1 MLLQLVQANLRAA
14 NASTSRQAAA
24 NRSTD
29 AHYAGRK
36 CRECYVRKMGSRI
49 WRIVG
54 AAFVGMLG
62 FGAVIPMLP
71 VYLHEQAGAS
81 TFLTGLLI
89 GMSSA
94 FALLGRLFAGKI
106 ADRKGRRTA
115 LLHGMGFCA
124 AAGVLYLP
132 WFGLWALAAGRL
144 LHGLGEGFF
153 VTAAV
158 AWAVDVAPDNRRA
171 QALGFL
177 SSGIWGGVSIGPA
190 IGQAL
195 GTMASVAIFLTASS
209 LAVLAI
215 VWVMDEQRLPHP
227 HASSRWF
234 PPPVLLPGIML
245 GLGNVTYAA
254 MAGFLILLLHQRG
267 HGSAWAFSAFAVA
280 VLFGRAAFGGLPD
293 RMGPR
298 RSLFAGYACLGVGLV
313 AIIASRS
320 SLLDLPAALLVGL
333 GYSFPWPALASV
345 VVGQVPVSERAAAL
359 GALNAFY
366 DLFVA
371 ASSAIAGAAAGRW
384 GLTAP
389 FWIALAC
396 VLAATA
402 LVVASGIGTARQAFG
417 ESNEGAEE
425 QVCHG

>member
-1 MLLQLVQANLRAA
+1 
-14 NASTSRQAAA
+14 
-24 NRSTD
+24 
-29 AHYAGRK
+29 
-36 CRECYVRKMGSRI
+36 MGSKI

-81 TFLTGLLI
+81 TLLTGLLI
-89 GMSSA
+89 GLSSG
-94 FALLGRLFAGKI
+94 FALLGRLLAGKV
-106 ADRKGRRTA
+106 ADRRGRRIA
-115 LLHGMGFCA
+115 LLVGMGFCA

-132 WFGLWALAAGRL
+132 VFGLGALAAGRV

-158 AWAVDVAPDNRRA
+158 TWAVDVAPDNRRA

-195 GTMASVAIFLTASS
+195 GSMASVALFLTVSS
-209 LAVLAI
+209 AAVMAIVLA
-215 VWVMDEQRLPHP
+215 MDEERRP
-227 HASSRWF
+227 HAHTASRWF
-234 PPPVLLPGIML
+234 PPPVLLPGIVL

-254 MAGFLILLLHQRG
+254 MAGFLILLLRDRG
-267 HGSAWAFSAFAVA
+267 HGTTWAFSAFAVA
-280 VLFGRAAFGGLPD
+280 VLFGRAAFGGFPD

-298 RSLFAGYACLGVGLV
+298 RSLFAGYACLAVGLAMIV
-313 AIIASRS
+313 ASHDSAMDI
-320 SLLDLPAALLVGL
+320 PAALLVGL

-345 VVGQVPVSERAAAL
+345 VVGEVSVSERASAL

-371 ASSAIAGAAAGRW
+371 GSSAVAGAAAGRW
-384 GLTAP
+384 GLAAP
-389 FWIALAC
+389 FWMALASVGC
-396 VLAATA
+396 ATG
-402 LVVASGIGTARQAFG
+402 LVMYTGIGRKDEAVAVAVFEG
-417 ESNEGAEE
+417 EG
-425 QVCHG
+425 

>member
-1 MLLQLVQANLRAA
+1 
-14 NASTSRQAAA
+14 
-24 NRSTD
+24 
-29 AHYAGRK
+29 
-36 CRECYVRKMGSRI
+36 MGSSI

-81 TFLTGLLI
+81 TFLTGLLV
-89 GMSSA
+89 GLSSA
-94 FALLGRLFAGKI
+94 FALLGRLVGGKT
-106 ADRKGRRTA
+106 ADRKGRKVA
-115 LLHGMGFCA
+115 LLLGMAFCA

-132 WFGLWALAAGRL
+132 FFGLAFLAAGRV

-158 AWAVDVAPDNRRA
+158 TWAVDVAPDNRRA
-171 QALGFL
+171 QTLGFL

-195 GTMASVAIFLTASS
+195 GTMASVALFLTVSS
-209 LAVLAI
+209 I
-215 VWVMDEQRLPHP
+215 VVMVIVFVMDEHARPHD
-227 HASSRWF
+227 HAGSRWF

-254 MAGFLILLLHQRG
+254 MAGFLILLLRHRG
-267 HGSAWAFSAFAVA
+267 HSTTWAFSAFAVA
-280 VLFGRAAFGGLPD
+280 VLFGRAVFGGLPD

-298 RSLFAGYACLGVGLV
+298 RSLFAGYACLAVGLV
-313 AIIASRS
+313 AIVANTSARF
-320 SLLDLPAALLVGL
+320 DVPAALLIGL

-384 GLTAP
+384 GLNAP
-389 FWIALAC
+389 FWMALGSVGIAASM
-396 VLAATA
+396 VATLGPRFAHSTKA
-402 LVVASGIGTARQAFG
+402 LVFEDCSEIETPG
-417 ESNEGAEE
+417 
-425 QVCHG
+425 

>member
-1 MLLQLVQANLRAA
+1 M
-14 NASTSRQAAA
+14 S
-24 NRSTD
+24 
-29 AHYAGRK
+29 
-36 CRECYVRKMGSRI
+36 SRI

-81 TFLTGLLI
+81 TFVTGLLI
-89 GMSSA
+89 GLSSA

-106 ADRKGRRTA
+106 ADRRGRRIA
-115 LLHGMGFCA
+115 LLLGMGFCA
-124 AAGVLYLP
+124 AAGLLYLP
-132 WFGLWALAAGRL
+132 VFGLWAIALGRV

-158 AWAVDVAPDNRRA
+158 AWAVDLAPDNRRA
-171 QALGFL
+171 QALGIL

-195 GTMASVAIFLTASS
+195 GSMRSVALLLSISS
-209 LAVLAI
+209 FAVLAM
-215 VWVMDEQRLPHP
+215 VFALEEEPRPEA
-227 HASSRWF
+227 HAPSRWF
-234 PPPVLLPGIML
+234 PPPVLLPGVVL
-245 GLGNVTYAA
+245 GLGNVAYAA
-254 MAGFLILLLHQRG
+254 MAGFLILLLRYRA
-267 HGSAWAFSAFAVA
+267 HGTTWAFSAFALA
-280 VLFGRAAFGGLPD
+280 VLVGRLVFGGLPD

-298 RSLFAGYACLGVGLV
+298 RSLFAGYACLSVGLF
-313 AIIASRS
+313 AIAAGHS
-320 SLLDLPAALLVGL
+320 SVLDLPSALLVGL

-345 VVGQVPVSERAAAL
+345 VVGEVPLSERGAAL

-371 ASSAIAGAAAGRW
+371 ASSAVAGAAAGYW

-389 FWIALAC
+389 FWIALAS
-396 VLAATA
+396 VAAAAT
-402 LVVASGIGTARQAFG
+402 LVLVTGIGTPSHALPEQTCD
-417 ESNEGAEE
+417 EPTGA
-425 QVCHG
+425 CP

>member
-1 MLLQLVQANLRAA
+1 
-14 NASTSRQAAA
+14 
-24 NRSTD
+24 
-29 AHYAGRK
+29 
-36 CRECYVRKMGSRI
+36 MGSKI

-81 TFLTGLLI
+81 TFLTGLLV
-89 GMSSA
+89 GLSSA
-94 FALLGRLFAGKI
+94 FALLGRLLAGKT
-106 ADRKGRRTA
+106 ADRKGRRIA
-115 LLHGMGFCA
+115 LLLGMAFCA
-124 AAGVLYLP
+124 VAGVLYLP
-132 WFGLWALAAGRL
+132 MFGLAAMAAGRV

-171 QALGFL
+171 QTLGYL

-195 GTMASVAIFLTASS
+195 GTMASVALFLTASS
-209 LAVLAI
+209 IAVMAI
-215 VWVMDEQRLPHP
+215 VFVIDEQPRPHG
-227 HASSRWF
+227 HVSSRWF
-234 PPPVLLPGIML
+234 PPPVLLPGIIL

-254 MAGFLILLLHQRG
+254 MAGFLILLLHHRG
-267 HGSAWAFSAFAVA
+267 HGTAWAFSAFAVA

-298 RSLFAGYACLGVGLV
+298 RSLLAGYVLLALGLI
-313 AIIASRS
+313 AIIAGLSWQF
-320 SLLDLPAALLVGL
+320 DVPAALLVGL

-345 VVGQVPVSERAAAL
+345 VVSQVPVSERATAL

-371 ASSAIAGAAAGRW
+371 GSSAVAGAAAGRW
-384 GLTAP
+384 GFTAP
-389 FWIALAC
+389 FWIALGC
-396 VLAATA
+396 VAVATVMV
-402 LVVASGIGTARQAFG
+402 LTLGTGTKSHAPA
-417 ESNEGAEE
+417 ESSRTEPAGTRR
-425 QVCHG
+425 

>member
-1 MLLQLVQANLRAA
+1 
-14 NASTSRQAAA
+14 
-24 NRSTD
+24 
-29 AHYAGRK
+29 
-36 CRECYVRKMGSRI
+36 MGSQV

-71 VYLHEQAGAS
+71 VYLHEQIGAS
-81 TFLTGLLI
+81 TLVTGLLI
-89 GMSSA
+89 GLSSA
-94 FALLGRLFAGKI
+94 FALLGRLLAGKT
-106 ADRKGRRTA
+106 ADARGRRVA
-115 LLHGMGFCA
+115 LLLGMAFCA
-124 AAGVLYLP
+124 AAGLLYLP
-132 WFGLWALAAGRL
+132 LFGLWGLSAGRV

-171 QALGFL
+171 QTLGFL

-195 GTMASVAIFLTASS
+195 GTMTTVALFLTVSS
-209 LAVLAI
+209 VTVLAI
-215 VWVMDEQRLPHP
+215 VLFMREEPRPHQHIP
-227 HASSRWF
+227 SRWF
-234 PPPVLLPGIML
+234 PPPVLMPGIML

-254 MAGFLILLLHQRG
+254 MAGFLILLLRDRG
-267 HGSAWAFSAFAVA
+267 HGVTWAFSAFAVA

-298 RSLFAGYACLGVGLV
+298 RSLFAGYACLAVGLL
-313 AIIASRS
+313 AIA
-320 SLLDLPAALLVGL
+320 LGGPAALDIPAAIVVGL

-345 VVGQVPVSERAAAL
+345 VVGEVAVSERAAAL

-371 ASSAIAGAAAGRW
+371 GGSALAGAAAGRW
-384 GLTAP
+384 GFAAP
-389 FWIALAC
+389 FWIALASTG
-396 VLAATA
+396 AATVMVIWTGLGVKRPVLHE
-402 LVVASGIGTARQAFG
+402 LVAR
-417 ESNEGAEE
+417 
-425 QVCHG
+425 

>member
-1 MLLQLVQANLRAA
+1 
-14 NASTSRQAAA
+14 
-24 NRSTD
+24 
-29 AHYAGRK
+29 
-36 CRECYVRKMGSRI
+36 MGTKI

-81 TFLTGLLI
+81 TFLTGLLV

-94 FALLGRLFAGKI
+94 FALLGRLLGGKT
-106 ADRKGRRTA
+106 ADRKGRRIA
-115 LLHGMGFCA
+115 LLLGMGFCA
-124 AAGVLYLP
+124 VAGVLYLP
-132 WFGLWALAAGRL
+132 MFGLAALAAGRV

-158 AWAVDVAPDNRRA
+158 AWAVDVAPENRRA
-171 QALGFL
+171 QTLGFL

-195 GTMASVAIFLTASS
+195 GTMARVALFLTASS
-209 LAVLAI
+209 IAVLVI
-215 VWVMDEQRLPHP
+215 VFVMDELPRP
-227 HASSRWF
+227 HEHVRSRWF

-254 MAGFLILLLHQRG
+254 MAGFLILLLHARG

-293 RMGPR
+293 RMGPK
-298 RSLFAGYACLGVGLV
+298 RSLLAGYVCLALGL
-313 AIIASRS
+313 IAFVSNVRPQF
-320 SLLDLPAALLVGL
+320 DVPAALLVGL

-345 VVGQVPVSERAAAL
+345 VVGQVPISERASAL

-371 ASSAIAGAAAGRW
+371 GSSAVAGAAAGRW
-384 GLTAP
+384 GFTAP
-389 FWIALAC
+389 FWMALGCVGIATGM
-396 VLAATA
+396 VLTVGTGAKSHRIPESSTHETA
-402 LVVASGIGTARQAFG
+402 DARR
-417 ESNEGAEE
+417 
-425 QVCHG
+425 